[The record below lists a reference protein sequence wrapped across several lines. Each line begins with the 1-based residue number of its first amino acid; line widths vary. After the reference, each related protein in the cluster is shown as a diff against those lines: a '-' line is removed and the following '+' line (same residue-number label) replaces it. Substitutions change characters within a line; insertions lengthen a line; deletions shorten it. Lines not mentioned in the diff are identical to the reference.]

1 MTVWLYREGEGA
13 VTGEADAHWTEA
25 LFQLSLD
32 LLCVADLDG
41 YFLELNPSWQRS
53 LGWSIEELK
62 SKPYIDFVHPEDR
75 EMTREAMEDL
85 RVGEDVISFE
95 NRYRV
100 KGGGYRWLRWNAH
113 ADLDADRVYAAA
125 RDITEEKEVRQEL
138 GRRDR
143 QLAEVERVGRVG
155 YFQLD
160 LRTETLGG
168 SRVAQQIAGLEPGE
182 SIALSEYIER
192 IHPEDRPRYEA
203 ALDRLRR
210 GEGGRIDYRAR
221 DPDGET
227 AWFTARAEPE
237 IEDGEVV
244 GARGTVQEITD
255 RKRRERK
262 LARIAAVVESSRD
275 AILSVD
281 RDLTIRTWNPTAEA
295 MFGYEA
301 DEVVGE
307 DLRSLTDDQTE
318 AILDLV
324 MAGEPVQGV
333 DVPYHDG
340 SGDERRMSVTAFPV
354 EGPGGEVVGYSA
366 ICRDVTERHERE
378 AELRFRT
385 ALLESTNEAAMD
397 GILVVDPDKEIIT
410 YNERF
415 AEMWE
420 IPEEVL
426 EARSDEVAI
435 ASVLD
440 QLEDPDEFVSKI
452 EHLYEHPEETSRDE
466 IRLSDGRVFDRYSA
480 PVIGDDGTH
489 YGRVWFFR
497 DVTERIEQADELLQL
512 AGELKRSNE
521 ELERFAYVASH
532 DLREPLRMVR
542 GSVEELVEDHGD
554 ELPEAAREL
563 TGFAA
568 EGAKRMERVIEDL
581 LEYSRVDTRDLE
593 TVRVD
598 PDEVVSEVLEDLSV
612 SIEETGA
619 KVDVGSIPPVVADR
633 TQLRQVLQNLVSNAI
648 RFQDEPPVR
657 VSIDGRRDG
666 DRIVVSVEDNGIGI
680 DAADQ
685 GSIFGLFQ
693 RFGGNGDGTGIGL
706 AICHKIVRR
715 HGGEIWVDSTPG
727 EGSTF
732 AFTMPSAEGSDG

>member
-1 MTVWLYREGEGA
+1 MTE
-13 VTGEADAHWTEA
+13 EADAHWTEE

-41 YFLELNPSWQRS
+41 YFLEINPAWQRS

-75 EMTREAMEDL
+75 ETTLEAMDDL
-85 RVGEDVISFE
+85 RAGEDVTSFE
-95 NRYRV
+95 NRYQV
-100 KGGGYRWLRWNAH
+100 KDGGYRWLRWSAH
-113 ADLDADRVYAAA
+113 ADIDAGRVYAAA

-155 YFQLD
+155 YFHLE
-160 LRTETLGG
+160 LTSETLRG

-182 SIALSEYIER
+182 AIALSEYIER
-192 IHPEDRPRYEA
+192 VHPDDRPRYEA

-221 DPDGET
+221 GPDGET
-227 AWFTARAEPE
+227 DWFTARAEPE
-237 IEDGEVV
+237 IEDGEVI

-262 LARIAAVVESSRD
+262 LARIAAVVASSRD
-275 AILSVD
+275 AILSID

-307 DLRSLTDDQTE
+307 DLRSLTGDETE

-324 MAGEPVQGV
+324 MSGEPVQGV
-333 DVPYHDG
+333 EVPYQDG

-366 ICRDVTERHERE
+366 ICRDVTERHDRE

-397 GILVVDPDKEIIT
+397 GILVVDQDKQIIT

-415 AEMWE
+415 PEMWD

-426 EARSDEVAI
+426 ETRSDEVAM

-440 QLEDPDEFVSKI
+440 QLEDPDEFVDKI
-452 EHLYEHPEETSRDE
+452 EHLYEHPEQTSRDE

-497 DVTERIEQADELLQL
+497 DVTERVEQADELLQL

-554 ELPEAAREL
+554 ELSEGAREL

-568 EGAKRMERVIEDL
+568 EGAERMERVIEDL

-593 TVRVD
+593 AVRVE

-612 SIEETGA
+612 SIEEAGA
-619 KVDVGSIPPVVADR
+619 KVEVGSIPPVVADR

-666 DRIVVSVEDNGIGI
+666 DRVVVTVEDNGVGI
-680 DAADQ
+680 EAADQ

-693 RFGGNGDGTGIGL
+693 RLGGNGVGTGIGL